1 MTATLD
7 LRPEPTRAAVF
18 ARAHAALDKSNAIV
32 IASTGGPES
41 PWVLGAYFV
50 REGDD
55 LLLFLETHGKTLA
68 NLRAQ
73 PDLAFLVSE
82 NDAMKDFVQGAGRA
96 ELLPE
101 AEHAHVMA
109 ALVGKMPWFALY
121 APCTPVRIR
130 PKRLHVSSFEA
141 GWFPAKVLHLDGAAA

>member
-7 LRPEPTRAAVF
+7 HRPEPTRATILER
-18 ARAHAALDKSNAIV
+18 ARAALDKNPAIV

-50 REGDD
+50 RAGDD
-55 LLLFLETHGKTLA
+55 LLLFLETAGKTLA
-68 NLRAQ
+68 NLRAH

-96 ELLPE
+96 ELLPA
-101 AEHAHVMA
+101 AEHARVMA
-109 ALVGKMPWFALY
+109 ALSAKLPWYALY
-121 APCTPVRIR
+121 APCTPVRIVV
-130 PKRLHVSSFEA
+130 KRLHVSSFEA
-141 GWFPAKVLHLDGAAA
+141 GWFPAKVVSFDVPA